1 MRPIGA
7 EDLTS
12 VRWLSEVDLS
22 HDGAFA
28 CITESWIGE
37 DGGGDSTVIVVD
49 TRDGTMRRPPQHIP
63 GARLG
68 RWSPSRVELVLLGE
82 DVGTT
87 QAWLWEVET
96 NRLRAITTEPLGVSG
111 ACSWSPDGKHVVYP
125 YLDNGRTMP
134 HPNSILVTTAVYKT
148 DGSAVGCPEPETG
161 LRISPVR
168 HGMTRTLILPGG
180 ASWGCAWSPDGAWI
194 AFLSDREVDPAHPGP
209 ALWIASADDGTL
221 HRLSDGIGLVEAP
234 VWAPDSESIAYL
246 GNADRHDHAANRRIL
261 LASVRTGETRSL
273 TTAID
278 RSIGQCVQS
287 DDPRGY
293 GDASLAWVAGRGI
306 LCSYPDGG
314 SVSLAWLETEGTA
327 ATVGRLDTIIHGDR
341 VVLSHA
347 ATGSGHVAFVAGDPS
362 SPGELF
368 FADSNGDD
376 ERRLTGC
383 NDAWLSSVDLGLVSK
398 ETIESA
404 DGTLVE
410 AWIMRPPSEKRPES
424 PLILTIHGGPH
435 WPAGWRFSFENQR
448 LAGLGY
454 ILVVANPRGSQGYG
468 EAYSNAIHADWGHRD
483 LQDVL
488 AVAERISRDPSVD
501 ASRVAVMGASYGG
514 YLTSLIA
521 ARSRLFA
528 AAIAENPVIDLTSL
542 SGTTAD
548 GGASLAAELGCTP
561 WQSPDLYRELSPLSH
576 AQDITL
582 PLLLIHGE
590 LDQVCPIGQ
599 SEQMYSTLK
608 SLGRDVSL
616 LRLPG
621 EGHGMILNGSY
632 QHRVERW
639 KVLDDF
645 LAAHLTT
652 TH

>member
-1 MRPIGA
+1 MKPIDA
-7 EDLTS
+7 EDLAS

-22 HDGAFA
+22 CDGAFV
-28 CITESWIGE
+28 CVTEHQIGE
-37 DGGGDSTVIVVD
+37 DGEGDSTVIVVD
-49 TRDGTMRRPPQHIP
+49 THDGTMKRLPQHIP
-63 GARLG
+63 RARLG
-68 RWSPSRVELVLLGE
+68 RWSPSRAELVLIGE
-82 DVGTT
+82 DAGTT
-87 QAWLWEVET
+87 QAWLWDVEMD
-96 NRLRAITTEPLGVSG
+96 RIRAITTESFGVAG
-111 ACSWSPDGKHVVYP
+111 ACNWSPDGKQVVYP
-125 YLDNGRTMP
+125 YLDDSRAWLRPSSM
-134 HPNSILVTTAVYKT
+134 LVTATVYKT
-148 DGSAVGCPEPETG
+148 DGKPVGYPESEIG

-168 HGMTRTLILPGG
+168 DGMTRTLTPPSG

-194 AFLSDREVDPAHPGP
+194 AFLSDREVDPIHPGP

-221 HRLSDGIGLVEAP
+221 RRLSDGIGLVEAP
-234 VWAPDSESIAYL
+234 VWSPDSESIAYL

-261 LASVRTGETRSL
+261 LASVRTGETLSL
-273 TTAID
+273 TATID

-293 GDASLAWVAGRGI
+293 GDASLTWVAGRGI
-306 LCSYPDGG
+306 LCTYPDGG
-314 SVSLAWLETEGTA
+314 SVRLAWLVTEGAATA
-327 ATVGRLDTIIHGDR
+327 AHLDTIIHGDR

-347 ATGSGHVAFVAGDPS
+347 ATGSGQVAFVASDPA

-368 FADSNGDD
+368 FAAPNGDD

-383 NDAWLSSVDLGLVSK
+383 NDDWLSSIDLGLVSK
-398 ETIESA
+398 QTIESA

-410 AWIMRPPSEKRPES
+410 AWIMTPPSKKRLES
-424 PLILTIHGGPH
+424 PLIFTIHGGPH

-468 EAYSNAIHADWGHRD
+468 EAYSSAIHADWGHRD
-483 LQDVL
+483 LEDVL

-521 ARSRLFA
+521 ARSKLFA

-548 GGASLAAELGCTP
+548 GGAFLATELGCTP
-561 WQSPDLYRELSPLSH
+561 WQSPDLYRELSPLTY

-608 SLGRDVSL
+608 GLGHDVSL

-621 EGHGMILNGSY
+621 EGHGMILNGSH
-632 QHRVERW
+632 QHRIERW

-645 LAAHLTT
+645 LATHLTT
-652 TH
+652 PH

>member
-1 MRPIGA
+1 MKPIGA

-22 HDGAFA
+22 RDGAFC
-28 CITESWIGE
+28 CITERRIGE
-37 DGGGDSTVIVVD
+37 DGGIDSTVIVVD
-49 TRDGTMRRPPQHIP
+49 TRNGETKRPPQHIP
-63 GARLG
+63 HARLG
-68 RWSPSRVELVLLGE
+68 RWSPSRAELVLVGE
-82 DVGTT
+82 DAGTV
-87 QAWLWEVET
+87 QVWLWDVAMD
-96 NRLRAITTEPLGVSG
+96 RVRVITAEPLGVAG
-111 ACSWSPDGKHVVYP
+111 ACSWSPDGKYLVYP
-125 YLDNGRTMP
+125 YLNDDHAMP
-134 HPNSILVTTAVYKT
+134 HPSSVFVTAAVYKT
-148 DGSAVGCPEPETG
+148 DGKPVGSPEPEVG
-161 LRISPVR
+161 LRISSVR
-168 HGMTRTLILPGG
+168 DGVTRTLAPPSGT
-180 ASWGCAWSPDGAWI
+180 SWGCAWSPDGAWI
-194 AFLSDREVDPAHPGP
+194 AFLSDREAGPAHPGP
-209 ALWIASADDGTL
+209 ALWIADAVDGAL

-234 VWAPDSESIAYL
+234 VWSPDSESIAYL
-246 GNADRHDHAANRRIL
+246 GNADRHDHAANRRVL
-261 LASVRTGETRSL
+261 LASVLTGETRSL
-273 TTAID
+273 TTATD

-293 GDASLAWVAGRGI
+293 DDASLAWVAGRGI
-306 LCSYPDGG
+306 LCTYPDGG
-314 SVSLAWLETEGTA
+314 SVRLAWLETEG
-327 ATVGRLDTIIHGDR
+327 ATEAGRLDTIIHGDR

-347 ATGSGHVAFVAGDPS
+347 ATDTGQVAFVASDPS

-368 FADSNGDD
+368 FATPHGGD

-383 NDAWLSSVDLGLVSK
+383 NDNWLSSVDLGLVSK
-398 ETIESA
+398 ETIESK
-404 DGTLVE
+404 DGTPVE
-410 AWIMRPPSEKRPES
+410 AWIMTPPGKKRLER
-424 PLILTIHGGPH
+424 PLILTVHGGPH

-468 EAYSNAIHADWGHRD
+468 EAYSSAIHADWGHRD
-483 LQDVL
+483 LEDVL

-521 ARSRLFA
+521 SRSRLFA
-528 AAIAENPVIDLTSL
+528 AAIAENPAIDLTSL

-548 GGASLAAELGCTP
+548 GGAFLAAELGCTP
-561 WQSPDLYRELSPLSH
+561 WQNPDLYRELSPLAY
-576 AQDITL
+576 AQDIAL

-599 SEQMYSTLK
+599 SEQLYSTLK
-608 SLGRDVSL
+608 GLGRDVSF

-621 EGHGMILNGSY
+621 EGHGMILNGSH
-632 QHRVERW
+632 QHRIERW

-645 LAAHLTT
+645 LSTHLAT